1 MVGLLSAMLGCV
13 CELISG
19 VSNIRRGAIPAFNV
33 NFEPPGKKKK
43 SKFVKCAC
51 LDRNNTKCYN
61 TQVYLQ
67 PEIPIKT
74 AFTSCG
80 IMVNESSRI

>member
-43 SKFVKCAC
+43 VKV
-51 LDRNNTKCYN
+51 RKMRM
-61 TQVYLQ
+61 
-67 PEIPIKT
+67 P
-74 AFTSCG
+74 
-80 IMVNESSRI
+80 